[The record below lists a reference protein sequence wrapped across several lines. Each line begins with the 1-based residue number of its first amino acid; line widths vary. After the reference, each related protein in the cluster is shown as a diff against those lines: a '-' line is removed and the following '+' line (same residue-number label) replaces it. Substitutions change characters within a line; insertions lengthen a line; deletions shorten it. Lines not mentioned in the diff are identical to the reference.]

1 MPPLIG
7 HADSL
12 QGQPS
17 FWSQLGEGL
26 RSFAT
31 SMLPFGSLIDSGIGL
46 ISGLSNNAYSRNLQQ
61 QLFERDD
68 TTLDRTMAM
77 YERNGINPLLSLPNA
92 TATNTKGFEP
102 GLLESNFAQAESLSL
117 QNELQ
122 EANIAFM
129 DAQKE
134 NLEEQLGLLKKDS
147 QNKDIENALN
157 QARLNWAKF
166 YGKTRGNGD
175 PMIPAYHE
183 SEVEQLLS
191 AFLNNKDKLKS
202 ALPSSN
208 SSEES
213 KSPYTHASEKQKEEL
228 TELSRKEAYKGVLG
242 VIEKH
247 TTKDLGLKVF
257 DSSGRVDYFQWREN
271 KKSGVIEV
279 QFRPGDWVSFKNDNE
294 LYKYLF
300 DNGYH
305 L

>member
-1 MPPLIG
+1 MPVSIG
-7 HADSL
+7 HADI
-12 QGQPS
+12 GQNGSS

-68 TTLDRTMAM
+68 TSLDRTMAM
-77 YERNGINPLLSLPNA
+77 YERNGVNPLLSLPNA

-102 GLLESNFAQAESLSL
+102 GQLESNFAQAETMAL

-147 QNKDIENALN
+147 QNKDIEKALN
-157 QARLNWAKF
+157 QARLNWAKQ
-166 YGKTRGNGD
+166 YGNTRGNKE
-175 PMIPAYHE
+175 PMLPPYHE
-183 SEVEQLLS
+183 SEIEQILS
-191 AFLNNKDKLKS
+191 ALLNNKDKVKNV
-202 ALPSSN
+202 LPSGD
-208 SSEES
+208 
-213 KSPYTHASEKQKEEL
+213 KSDEPDTPYTKRAEKQKKEL
-228 TELSRKEAYKGVLG
+228 TELSRKEAYNGLLK
-242 VIEKH
+242 VIERN
-247 TTKDLGLKVF
+247 TTKDLGMKVF
-257 DSSGRVDYFQWREN
+257 DSSGRIDYFQWREN

-279 QFRPGDWVSFKNDNE
+279 QIKPGDWVSFKNDSE
-294 LYKYLF
+294 LYNYLYEH
-300 DNGYH
+300 GYH
-305 L
+305 F